1 MQVCVNMHVESK
13 IERRIRPRLKL
24 YAAKYIY
31 IYMYNIYICAKMY
44 TNTQLDSHKYT

>member
-24 YAAKYIY
+24 YAAKIYIY
-31 IYMYNIYICAKMY
+31 IYAKMY

>member
-31 IYMYNIYICAKMY
+31 AKMY
-44 TNTQLDSHKYT
+44 TNTQLDSQKYT

>member
-24 YAAKYIY
+24 YAANIY
-31 IYMYNIYICAKMY
+31 IYAKMY